1 MDSRLSK
8 IKSLKTKMV
17 SRAENNEVILVP
29 VVNDV
34 ADMKE
39 ILVLNEVASHIW
51 ENIDFYDS
59 FDDIIKDIMKNYDV
73 DESRAIN
80 DITEFLNEFEN

>member
-1 MDSRLSK
+1 MDSRISK
-8 IKSLKTKMV
+8 IKGLKTKMV

-51 ENIDFYDS
+51 GNIDSYDS

-73 DESRAIN
+73 DESQAIK